1 MTGTWTKPSFEEFDV
16 NGECTAYAGAVRAE
30 ALPSGAVPA
39 PRPATSPDVRAASP
53 DPVRGAS
60 R

>member
-16 NGECTAYAGAVRAE
+16 NGECTAYAGGLRAE
-30 ALPSGAVPA
+30 ALPSGTVPA
-39 PRPATSPDVRAASP
+39 PRPATSPDVRATRPALLQ
-53 DPVRGAS
+53 GAS

>member
-30 ALPSGAVPA
+30 ALPNGPVPDS
-39 PRPATSPDVRAASP
+39 RPATTPEVRAASP
-53 DPVRGAS
+53 DVARGAS